1 MRFVCLIYHFYLV
14 SMAPSTQLLT
24 CILQRM
30 FKKLLKQLEF
40 VELELF
46 LNLELQVCFT
56 VIVKIT
62 YVPEKYSLFIFS
74 YSYFLL
80 FVISYA
86 GHTKSWEH
94 GQPGILAQCEDE
106 YGQPTDVY
114 GPMVWKIL
122 YHFLDYL
129 SI

>member
-1 MRFVCLIYHFYLV
+1 M
-14 SMAPSTQLLT
+14 SQ
-24 CILQRM
+24 
-30 FKKLLKQLEF
+30 K
-40 VELELF
+40 
-46 LNLELQVCFT
+46 
-56 VIVKIT
+56 
-62 YVPEKYSLFIFS
+62 KYSLFIFS